1 MKKLLGSLAIALA
14 LVFAAPTAAFAK
26 KSKEAKEAT
35 EVKAKAKLD
44 LNKATKEQLME
55 IDGVGEA
62 YSDKIIK
69 CREEKPFAAKDELK
83 ERCGIPD
90 ATYEKLT
97 DHVIAKA
104 VKAKGKAKKGKE

>member
-44 LNKATKEQLME
+44 LNKATKEQSME

-69 CREEKPFAAKDELK
+69 CREEKPLKAKDELK
-83 ERCGIPD
+83 ERCGVPD
-90 ATYEKLT
+90 ATYDKMI
-97 DHVIAKA
+97 DKVIAKH
-104 VKAKGKAKKGKE
+104 VKPAKKKK